1 MLRTIFKAG
10 LILEG
15 NDLKIGGVASLIVQN
30 FEERVYEELRN
41 LSDEILLHTDDSPL
55 YDKDEVSSSFIGSNM
70 VLENRLG
77 STISMITAY
86 GISVEGSSS
95 SLHINSIS
103 NTLGSKKP
111 FPLIIT
117 PKRNVKTRGRIF
129 QRIYELLTAL
139 HAIDYES
146 HLFFNWDYSEFLSDI
161 LVLEDTLYYKLLGK
175 VNSPDVGQEIYQHIN
190 HHLYKLLEDLRE
202 NIPAENARES
212 FRILVDLLPKT
223 YNDLFESIASM
234 KIFTGNEFN
243 DIVDYVTIAVEKGLF
258 ESLLKDLLVEARRKN
273 ISMFW
278 ITSNPNSNYIGRIN
292 PILSWI
298 NDTVILS
305 YIWRNLERAAL
316 DINHIVEERIM
327 KTWVSTLNK
336 LFKKYAEQPPGYLP
350 RSNELILEHEI
361 GDAGL
366 WYAKFARQGP
376 IIQVLYPRSYERNRI
391 EDGLRELYT
400 TSDKRTGY
408 PKPLVLVKKACR
420 ISEEVA
426 RGLGDSLLRRTE
438 NQLLRMILNRPNDFF
453 SDVF

>member
-1 MLRTIFKAG
+1 M
-10 LILEG
+10 
-15 NDLKIGGVASLIVQN
+15 KIGGVASLIMQN

-55 YDKDEVSSSFIGSNM
+55 YDKKEVSSSFIGSNI

-77 STISMITAY
+77 STILMITAY

-95 SLHINSIS
+95 SLHINSLS

-117 PKRNVKTRGRIF
+117 PKRNVKTRSRIF

-139 HAIDYES
+139 NVIDYES
-146 HLFFNWDYSEFLSDI
+146 HLFFNWDYNEFLNDI
-161 LVLEDTLYYKLLGK
+161 LVLEDTLYYRLLGK
-175 VNSPDVGQEIYQHIN
+175 MDSPDVGQEIYRN
-190 HHLYKLLEDLRE
+190 VNSYLFMLLDDLRK
-202 NIPAENARES
+202 NIPAESARES

-258 ESLLKDLLVEARRKN
+258 ESLLRDLLTKARRKN
-273 ISMFW
+273 ISVFW
-278 ITSNPNSNYIGRIN
+278 ITSNPNSNYIGRVN

-305 YIWRNLERAAL
+305 YIWRNLERAIL
-316 DINHIVEERIM
+316 DVNHVVEERVM
-327 KTWVSTLNK
+327 KNWVNTLTK
-336 LFKKYAEQPPGYLP
+336 LFGKYNEQTPGYIPKPDELVLE
-350 RSNELILEHEI
+350 NEVD
-361 GDAGL
+361 DAGL
-366 WYAKFARQGP
+366 WYAKFTRQGP
-376 IIQVLYPRSYERNRI
+376 IIQILYPRDYERSRI

-400 TSDKRTGY
+400 TSDKKMGY

-453 SDVF
+453 NDVL